1 MNESLDAKEE
11 LPVAT
16 APQQPRWGL
25 ILLGVALVALVGGAY
40 ALKTRATTRVA
51 ASAAGQDAAMK
62 AGLDALY
69 SKNDPAAAVSN
80 FRKVLAINPN
90 HYGATFQ
97 LAAALDRAGD
107 PAEARLV
114 WEKMLGMAEAVKDE
128 ATAAAAR
135 VRLQRPLSAAE
146 QQGIFMK
153 AGLDALYSRKDPN
166 AAAAEFRK
174 VLVLSPSHYGATY
187 QLAVALD
194 GAGKPGEARPLW
206 EAVLKMASSY
216 NDQPTAAAARARL
229 ARNP

>member
-11 LPVAT
+11 LAD
-16 APQQPRWGL
+16 APAPERSRWGL

-40 ALKTRATTRVA
+40 ALKTRATTRAA

-62 AGLDALY
+62 AGLEALY
-69 SKNDPAAAVSN
+69 SKNDPAAAVSH
-80 FRKVLAINPN
+80 FRKVLAMNAN

-114 WEKMLGMAEAVKDE
+114 WEKMLGMAEARRDE
-128 ATAAAAR
+128 ATAGTAR

-174 VLVLSPSHYGATY
+174 VLLLNPSHYGATY
-187 QLAVALD
+187 QLATALD
-194 GAGKPGEARPLW
+194 SAGKSDESRPLW
-206 EAVLKMASSY
+206 EAVLRMASSY
-216 NDQPTAAAARARL
+216 NDRPTVEAARVRL
-229 ARNP
+229 ARKP